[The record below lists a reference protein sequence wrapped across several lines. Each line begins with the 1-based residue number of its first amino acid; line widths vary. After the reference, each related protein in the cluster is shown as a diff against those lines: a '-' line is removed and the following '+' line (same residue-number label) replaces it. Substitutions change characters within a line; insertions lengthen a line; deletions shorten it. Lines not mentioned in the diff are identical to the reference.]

1 MCLINLDMY
10 YQAALEVIE
19 HGALWWAGKE
29 LLPEKSLEDYVGKN
43 EKTKIVIKLSK
54 KGGQAPGR
62 EQQMTEE
69 QKKHMMA
76 WQYRKQ
82 EDMKVTLFNLLFL

>member
-1 MCLINLDMY
+1 MY